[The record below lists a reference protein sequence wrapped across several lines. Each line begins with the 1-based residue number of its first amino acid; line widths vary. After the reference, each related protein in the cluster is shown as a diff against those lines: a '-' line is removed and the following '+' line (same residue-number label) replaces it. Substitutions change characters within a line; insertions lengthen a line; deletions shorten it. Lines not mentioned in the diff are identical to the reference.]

1 MSYDIYKEFDNYNAN
16 SVSSSSFTKSSKG
29 QREIAYESIQDLSG
43 LESESNQYFKDLD
56 TIYPITSV
64 RINGNRSYIVGMEA
78 EDDPFGDIGQDN
90 AAFGDDSGG
99 DGLDAGDAFGSAD
112 GGDPFADVGSDSGD
126 PFGGGSSD
134 TGGDPFGDMG
144 GGDDPFGGM
153 GDDQSQQQN
162 QASRQIKLDR
172 EKTIKEDYNLS
183 RQIRQNFPKKFL
195 LLKDIITNNITI
207 LERTVV
213 TDERFD
219 KIVAKMVTEYEKIYE
234 LINTYLDI
242 IPRKTYEDIF
252 GTYVSIHS
260 AMMRLKKSYLQL
272 TNYDD
277 QDAMDDL
284 ESNDYDTDEID
295 EKIDDNSTSE

>member
-1 MSYDIYKEFDNYNAN
+1 MSYDIYKEFDNFNAN
-16 SVSSSSFTKSSKG
+16 GDSSNSFTKSSERQGKIANESL
-29 QREIAYESIQDLSG
+29 QRELPG
-43 LESESNQYFKDLD
+43 LESDLFFND
-56 TIYPITSV
+56 LEILYPSSSL
-64 RINGNRSYIVGMEA
+64 RIDGSRNYIVGMEA
-78 EDDPFGDIGQDN
+78 DDDPFGDIGKDN
-90 AAFGDDSGG
+90 ADFGGTSDSG
-99 DGLDAGDAFGSAD
+99 DGLDAGDAFGSGD
-112 GGDPFADVGSDSGD
+112 GGDPFADIGGGDSSGGDPFGGGDSGD
-126 PFGGGSSD
+126 PFGD
-134 TGGDPFGDMG
+134 V

-153 GDDQSQQQN
+153 GDDQGQQQN

-219 KIVAKMVTEYEKIYE
+219 SIVAKMVTEYEKIYE
-234 LINTYLDI
+234 LINVYLDV

-260 AMMRLKKSYLQL
+260 AMMRLKKSYLEL
-272 TNYDD
+272 TNY
-277 QDAMDDL
+277 QDSASMKIL
-284 ESNDYDTDEID
+284 KSNDFDTEDVEDEID
-295 EKIDDNSTSE
+295 SDSI